1 MNDRILILYGT
12 VTGNSEIAAQR
23 TQRALRDRGYDP
35 VLEDMSHVAASLLN
49 SFGIILVVTSTYG
62 EGEPPDGSE
71 ALHEAVVKDESFQLT
86 GGQRFSVLALGD
98 TGYEFFCQCG
108 KDYDAALE
116 RAGGHRL
123 CARVDCDIDFDDEH
137 EAWTKAVIE
146 ALTLERAG
154 AA

>member
-1 MNDRILILYGT
+1 MNDRILILYGS

-23 TQRALRDRGYDP
+23 TQRALRERGYDP
-35 VLEDMSHVAASLLN
+35 VLEDMTHVKAPLLLD
-49 SFGIILVVTSTYG
+49 FGTVLVVTSTYG
-62 EGEPPDGSE
+62 EGEPPDGCE
-71 ALHEAVVKDESFQLT
+71 ALHEAVVKDESFQLN
-86 GGQRFSVLALGD
+86 GQRFAVLALGD

-108 KDYDAALE
+108 RDYDTALE

-137 EAWTKAVIE
+137 EAWTAAVLD
-146 ALTLERAG
+146 ALTHERAG

>member
-23 TQRALRDRGYDP
+23 TQRALRERGHDT
-35 VLEDMSHVAASLLN
+35 VLEDMTVSASLLN
-49 SFGIILVVTSTYG
+49 SFGVILVVTSTYG
-62 EGEPPDGSE
+62 EGEPPDGCE
-71 ALHEAVVKDESFQLT
+71 DLHEAVVKDESFQLT
-86 GGQRFSVLALGD
+86 GGQRFAVLALGD

-123 CARVDCDIDFDDEH
+123 CARVDCDIDFDEGH
-137 EAWTKAVIE
+137 EAWTQAVID